1 MKKKMK
7 KVVGYLMSTVMFFSL
22 FLVTPQGVRAEA
34 TQDPTEFSGA
44 KQIGN
49 GQWTDQGTKKTYNV
63 YYNHEASFQAATDK
77 GPACGPANI
86 ELNQAY
92 KTRMDNAVG
101 TLGGIYD
108 PSDAYYY
115 FTLDAPAKVTIYGQ
129 CSTADNSFLAIQ
141 KMDSVDNTFQPSTIS
156 LGMVKGTDAVKSMS
170 ASLTAGS
177 YLVTLNWGQGRPT
190 AVGACYSY
198 IKVNAD
204 YNINREI
211 DSVWNETFPNGYNSK
226 TKEYMCTPYKIGKV
240 MNGVT
245 AIGTNEST
253 SHYYAGYY
261 SFTLSEKTQ
270 FHLSELVNVNDA
282 YVFPKDGDSSSS
294 KRLVDNAVILE
305 PDDYILVIS
314 AGSESETYSFNSY
327 TSAVPAIAGVDTFVE
342 KGWSVSGET
351 VTINNLDLNSKVSED
366 DAAFCIWS
374 GDKEN
379 AGYGKGTARLV
390 IKGNCFI
397 KKLVIDCP
405 VEVLCEEGAQLFVG
419 KLVVNTDGEAD
430 GKLTYVGGTTYNA
443 ATKTFEASCTH
454 KEMSIVGKKAA
465 TCTEP
470 GYTGDQTCYA
480 CGKVILGKKTVPLGH
495 KWDNGKVTKEPT
507 VLAEGVKTFTCTN
520 PGCKEIKTETIAKL
534 LEPKKNEVIED
545 KTGND
550 YKVADPTKKKVT
562 YKAPADKKAK
572 TVTIPNKVEIDG
584 VTYKVTKVDGGAFKG
599 CSKLKTVS
607 IPKNVTEI
615 GKNAFKGCA
624 ALTKITLPS
633 KCTKIGAN
641 AFNGCK
647 KMKTITIKS
656 TKLTSKSIASGA
668 FKGLSKKV
676 TIKVPKKKLKAYK
689 KLLKKKGF
697 KGKVKA

>member
-1 MKKKMK
+1 MMEKKMK
-7 KVVGYLMSTVMFFSL
+7 KVVGYLISTVMFFSL
-22 FLVTPQGVRAEA
+22 FLVTPQGVRAEE

-44 KQIGN
+44 TLIGN
-49 GQWTDQGTKKTYNV
+49 GQWTEPDSHKTYNV
-63 YYNHEASFQAATDK
+63 YY
-77 GPACGPANI
+77 
-86 ELNQAY
+86 
-92 KTRMDNAVG
+92 
-101 TLGGIYD
+101 
-108 PSDAYYY
+108 
-115 FTLDAPAKVTIYGQ
+115 
-129 CSTADNSFLAIQ
+129 
-141 KMDSVDNTFQPSTIS
+141 
-156 LGMVKGTDAVKSMS
+156 
-170 ASLTAGS
+170 
-177 YLVTLNWGQGRPT
+177 
-190 AVGACYSY
+190 
-198 IKVNAD
+198 
-204 YNINREI
+204 
-211 DSVWNETFPNGYNSK
+211 
-226 TKEYMCTPYKIGKV
+226 
-240 MNGVT
+240 
-245 AIGTNEST
+245 
-253 SHYYAGYY
+253 
-261 SFTLSEKTQ
+261 
-270 FHLSELVNVNDA
+270 
-282 YVFPKDGDSSSS
+282 
-294 KRLVDNAVILE
+294 
-305 PDDYILVIS
+305 
-314 AGSESETYSFNSY
+314 
-327 TSAVPAIAGVDTFVE
+327 AVPAIAGVDTIAE

-351 VTINNLDLNSKVSED
+351 VTINNLNVNSED
-366 DAAFCIWS
+366 YAEFCIWS

-397 KKLVIDCP
+397 KTLVIDCP

-419 KLVVNTDGEAD
+419 ELVVNTDYGAD

-443 ATKTFEASCTH
+443 ETKIFEAPCTH

-470 GYTGDQTCYA
+470 GYTGNQTCYA

-507 VLAEGVKTFTCTN
+507 VLAKGIKTFTCTN
-520 PGCKEIKTETIAKL
+520 PGCKKIKTEAIAKL
-534 LEPKKNEVIED
+534 PKPKKNEVIKD
-545 KTGND
+545 KTGNA
-550 YKVADPTKKKVT
+550 YKVADPTKKEVT

-572 TVTIPNKVEIDG
+572 TVTIPDKVKIDG
-584 VTYKVTKVDGGAFKG
+584 VTYKVTKVDDGAFKGNKTVTTVKIPSTIATIGKDAFNG

-668 FKGLSKKV
+668 FKGLSKSV
-676 TIKVPKKKLKAYK
+676 TVKVPKKQLKAYN